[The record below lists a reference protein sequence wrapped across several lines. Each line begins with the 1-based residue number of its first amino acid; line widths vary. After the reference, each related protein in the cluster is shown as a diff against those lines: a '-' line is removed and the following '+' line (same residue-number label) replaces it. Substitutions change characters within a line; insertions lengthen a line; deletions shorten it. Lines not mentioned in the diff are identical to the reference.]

1 MNERTDAVIFW
12 TKDESDAD
20 FDQDKMTQRG
30 AHVPGVTDTA
40 SRLTTEET
48 AKRFLKPGVHR
59 QKTMPSKPHGKMDGG
74 GNPSS
79 KRKPISSQN
88 TEGDSSFMRPSLK
101 DLRPEDKKRVANL
114 IRELA
119 KLGEEK
125 EVAIEQLQVERKE
138 HDLRAKDM
146 QGQVVDIL
154 KERESLQLQLLE
166 CQKLLAEY
174 QTRVSQEQK
183 SPIGSL
189 QGHSSTTKEAS
200 RSPPGRS
207 PIKESTQIIPTSDRH
222 SDSYGGFVQL
232 HSVPDNSSV
241 ASSVKTETNNIS
253 VKTPASVD
261 DNMPKGID
269 GEFTPALSSTH
280 RPHHLQSRSAKNAEL
295 DETLKVD
302 HGRKSGGEN
311 AMSYQLSPS
320 VIGNA
325 KPQTPKHH
333 HSHPLIRSGD
343 GLKGVAS
350 TRASLEDFRPLQ
362 EEKDSTKS
370 SSRRNMS
377 NSRDASQSQHWASL
391 PEMDTHHSYGR
402 QEGGQQ
408 VPHHREVAGVPYDD
422 DNRHGQVLTVHSP
435 QKAMP
440 GASGYP
446 DPRTLG
452 PRQQDLSLLRVKLQK
467 EQEWLQHKLA
477 EQEWLLQQKQR
488 EIQAQKQQLGRMEMA
503 AHYDDGRFLLTG
515 AEGRQTHLPQDRET
529 RHREHRTKMQE
540 DQRTGMYVDRMNGH
554 AERHWR
560 REPDGRQGTIRSPW
574 RQSIVDAWNEREE
587 VSSNYPPPDAVYY
600 GRGHPVDAERDMH
613 ISSTQNGDY
622 RMREDDYYKEYG
634 DYDPVEEEEEQGE
647 VDGELWYQMRT
658 ETEGGYEGDN
668 IQGYASLHHPINRRH
683 PGEMPSRVAANLA
696 TSQLHQSYHITESA
710 SHVHDASNVTT
721 NRAQSSSLPQ
731 KQMGSISAI
740 LEEDFHPSHP
750 PQLHKTKPRA
760 DVRMSQQHRPYLV
773 NQPRPGPGPQS
784 RHRLGPQGVR
794 EAYDIGSGPRRKPIY
809 SQVDRRSLPPSNT
822 RGRHTG
828 VANRKNISDQEQKAK
843 PSVSSTVP
851 HAAHANMTKSHLVQ
865 RSHDVIR
872 EIGRLLNEDT
882 DPGDEEESRV
892 LEEVFF
898 LG

>member
-12 TKDESDAD
+12 TKDESDGD
-20 FDQDKMTQRG
+20 FEQDKMTHRG

-40 SRLTTEET
+40 SRPTMEET
-48 AKRFLKPGVHR
+48 TKKFLKPGVHR
-59 QKTMPSKPHGKMDGG
+59 QKTMPSKLPGKMDGG

-79 KRKPISSQN
+79 KRKQIGSQN
-88 TEGDSSFMRPSLK
+88 TAGDSSFMRPSLK
-101 DLRPEDKKRVANL
+101 DLQPEDKKRVANL

-125 EVAIEQLQVERKE
+125 EVAMEQLQVERRE
-138 HDLRAKDM
+138 HDLRTKDM
-146 QGQVVDIL
+146 QDQVVDIL

-166 CQKLLAEY
+166 CQKLLAGY

-183 SPIGSL
+183 SPLGSL
-189 QGHSSTTKEAS
+189 QDHSSTTKEAS

-207 PIKESTQIIPTSDRH
+207 PIKESAQIIPTSDRH

-241 ASSVKTETNNIS
+241 ASSLKTETNNIS

-261 DNMPKGID
+261 HNMPKGID

-280 RPHHLQSRSAKNAEL
+280 RPHHLQSRSVKNAEL
-295 DETLKVD
+295 NETLID
-302 HGRKSGGEN
+302 YGGEN

-320 VIGNA
+320 VTGNA
-325 KPQTPKHH
+325 KPNLRKHH
-333 HSHPLIRSGD
+333 HSHPLIRNGD
-343 GLKGVAS
+343 GLKGLAS

-370 SSRRNMS
+370 SSKRNMS
-377 NSRDASQSQHWASL
+377 SSRDASQSQHWASL
-391 PEMDTHHSYGR
+391 PEMDTHHSYGH

-408 VPHHREVAGVPYDD
+408 VPHHQKVAGVPYDD

-440 GASGYP
+440 GALGYP
-446 DPRTLG
+446 DPRTSRL
-452 PRQQDLSLLRVKLQK
+452 RQQDLGLLRVKLQK

-477 EQEWLLQQKQR
+477 EQERLLQQKQR
-488 EIQAQKQQLGRMEMA
+488 EIQAQKQQLGRMGMTS
-503 AHYDDGRFLLTG
+503 HHDDGRFLPTG
-515 AEGRQTHLPQDRET
+515 YEGRHLPQHRET
-529 RHREHRTKMQE
+529 RHGEHRTKMQE
-540 DQRTGMYVDRMNGH
+540 DQRTGVFVDRMNGH
-554 AERHWR
+554 AERYWR
-560 REPDGRQGTIRSPW
+560 REPDGRQGMIGSPW

-587 VSSNYPPPDAVYY
+587 EISTNYPPPDVMYH
-600 GRGHPVDAERDMH
+600 GRGHPGDMERDGY
-613 ISSTQNGDY
+613 ISSTQNGGY
-622 RMREDDYYKEYG
+622 RMREDDYYEEYR

-647 VDGELWYQMRT
+647 VNGELWYQMRA

-668 IQGYASLHHPINRRH
+668 IQGYASLHRPINGRH
-683 PGEMPSRVAANLA
+683 PGKMPNRMAANSA
-696 TSQLHQSYHITESA
+696 TSQLHQSYRITDSA
-710 SHVHDASNVTT
+710 SHLPNAMNVTT

-731 KQMGSISAI
+731 KQIGSISA
-740 LEEDFHPSHP
+740 LLDEDFDQSHP

-760 DVRMSQQHRPYLV
+760 DVRMSQQHGPYLAK
-773 NQPRPGPGPQS
+773 QPRPGPSPQS
-784 RHRLGPQGVR
+784 HQRYGPRGVR
-794 EAYDIGSGPRRKPIY
+794 EAYDVGSGPRRKPIY
-809 SQVDRRSLPPSNT
+809 SQVDRRSLLPSNT

-828 VANRKNISDQEQKAK
+828 VANHSNITDQEQRAK
-843 PSVSSTVP
+843 SSVSSTGP
-851 HAAHANMTKSHLVQ
+851 RGFPTAAAHADVTKSHLVQ

-872 EIGRLLNEDT
+872 EIGRLLNEDA
-882 DPGDEEESRV
+882 DPGDEEESKV